1 VRLLS
6 IRVSGSWD
14 VTPVASYKWRSA
26 E

>member
-1 VRLLS
+1 
-6 IRVSGSWD
+6 VSGSWD